1 MQSTFRT
8 AAIAA
13 AMFAALT
20 GAASAQ
26 PLNQGPSKQAQPP
39 AKQAQPPAKQAQPP
53 QQQPAQEAAPAQIAL
68 TDQQVQGFI
77 TATPE
82 INAITEKLQAE
93 PDKKTMAQLDALA
106 KKGGFASFD
115 DYEAVSTNISMVMQG
130 IDPKTKK
137 FGDPKIMI
145 QAQIAEVQADKKMK
159 PAEKKQALEELNQ
172 AVKDVQ
178 PIKNQG
184 NIALVEKNY
193 DKLATLMQ
201 Q

>member
-1 MQSTFRT
+1 MKTVVRA

-13 AMFAALT
+13 ALFVSIAGVAR
-20 GAASAQ
+20 A
-26 PLNQGPSKQAQPP
+26 
-39 AKQAQPPAKQAQPP
+39 
-53 QQQPAQEAAPAQIAL
+53 QQPEAAPPQIAL

-115 DYEAVSTNISMVMQG
+115 DYEAVSTNISIVMQA

-145 QAQIAEVQADKKMK
+145 QAQ
-159 PAEKKQALEELNQ
+159 
-172 AVKDVQ
+172 
-178 PIKNQG
+178 
-184 NIALVEKNY
+184 
-193 DKLATLMQ
+193 
-201 Q
+201 

>member
-8 AAIAA
+8 AIAVA
-13 AMFAALT
+13 LFAALT
-20 GAASAQ
+20 GVAGAQ
-26 PLNQGPSKQAQPP
+26 P
-39 AKQAQPPAKQAQPP
+39 AKQAQPTKQAPPAKQAPPP
-53 QQQPAQEAAPAQIAL
+53 QQPQAQEGPAQIAL

-82 INAITEKLQAE
+82 ISKITEKLQAE
-93 PDKKTMAQLDALA
+93 PDKKTQAQLDGLA

-115 DYEAVSTNISMVMQG
+115 EYETVSANISMVMQG
-130 IDPKTKK
+130 VDPKTKK
-137 FGDPKIMI
+137 FGDPKAMI

-159 PAEKKQALEELNQ
+159 PADKKQALEELNQ
-172 AVKDVQ
+172 AIKDVQ

-193 DKLATLMQ
+193 DRLAALMQ

>member
-1 MQSTFRT
+1 MNTVVRA

-13 AMFAALT
+13 ALFISFAGVAR
-20 GAASAQ
+20 AQ
-26 PLNQGPSKQAQPP
+26 QD
-39 AKQAQPPAKQAQPP
+39 
-53 QQQPAQEAAPAQIAL
+53 AAPQQIAL
-68 TDQQVQGFI
+68 TDKQIQGFI

-82 INAITEKLQAE
+82 IAKITEKLQAE
-93 PDKKTMAQLDALA
+93 PDKKTQAQLDAIA

-115 DYEAVSTNISMVMQG
+115 EYGTVSANIGMVMQG

-137 FGDPKIMI
+137 FGDPKAMI

-172 AVKDVQ
+172 SLKDVQ

-193 DKLATLMQ
+193 DKIAPLMQ
-201 Q
+201 E